1 MIRYS
6 QMKFDHNNI
15 SPLDSRYA
23 EKIAPI
29 RESFSEKALIK
40 TRFLIEI
47 NWLIFLC
54 KKLPKYF
61 PKLSKIS
68 INKILKFRDGFSDR
82 DVLKIKKIES
92 VTNHDVKAI
101 EYFIADFFKKDKQ
114 LKKYINLIHY
124 GLTSEDVNSLSYAI
138 MINNGI
144 KDYLEYIQNLNKI
157 LKTLSSKWKSIP
169 LLSRTHGQ
177 AASPTTIG
185 KELKVFQLRIS
196 KEINTLKNIKPL
208 AKFSGA
214 TGNYHTFEITNN
226 KINWPAINSRF
237 IKSFGVNQNPITTQI
252 EPHDWIAEMS
262 HSIIRI
268 NNISNDLSQDMWIY
282 ISNEIFK
289 LKINKSEVGSST
301 MPHKVNPIDFEN
313 AEGNFGISNAL
324 NNFFADKLTK
334 SRLQRDL
341 SDSTVLRNIGLSFG
355 YSYLAISS
363 LIKGMNKIEP
373 NKDFIDNE
381 LNNNWEV
388 LTEAVQTIMRYEGIN
403 DAYEQLK
410 KMSRGNKLDK
420 NSYIEFVKNLEIS
433 TSSKSKLLNLTPSKY
448 IGLSKK
454 L

>member
-1 MIRYS
+1 
-6 QMKFDHNNI
+6 MKFEHNNI

-23 EKIAPI
+23 EKIVPI
-29 RESFSEKALIK
+29 REAFSEKALIK
-40 TRFLIEI
+40 TRFIIEI
-47 NWLIFLC
+47 NWLLFLC
-54 KKLPKYF
+54 NKMPNNF

-68 INKILKFRDGFSDR
+68 INKILKFRESFSDK
-82 DVLKIKKIES
+82 DVIKIKKIES

-101 EYFIADFFKKDKQ
+101 EYFIADFFKRDKQ

-124 GLTSEDVNSLSYAI
+124 GLTSEDINSLSYAI
-138 MINNGI
+138 MIKKGAE
-144 KDYLEYIQNLNKI
+144 DYLKYIQNLNKI
-157 LKTLSSKWKSIP
+157 IKLLSRKWKSIP

-185 KELKVFQLRIS
+185 KELKVFGARIDR
-196 KEINTLKNIKPL
+196 EINTFKNIKPL

-226 KINWPAINSRF
+226 KIDWPTMTSKF
-237 IKSFGVNQNPITTQI
+237 IKSFGVNQNPLTTQI
-252 EPHDWIAEMS
+252 ESHDWIAEMS

-268 NNISNDLSQDMWIY
+268 NNISTDLCQDMWIY
-282 ISNEIFK
+282 ISNNIFK
-289 LKINKSEVGSST
+289 LKLNKNEVGSST

-313 AEGNFGISNAL
+313 AEGNFGISTSL

-363 LIKGMNKIEP
+363 LINGMSKVEP
-373 NKDFIDNE
+373 NKNFISNE
-381 LNNNWEV
+381 LDDNWEV
-388 LTEAVQTIMRYEGIN
+388 LAEAVQTIMRYEGIS
-403 DAYEQLK
+403 DAYERLK
-410 KMSRGNKLDK
+410 KLSRGNKLDK
-420 NSYIEFVKNLEIS
+420 NSYIQFVKTLEIS
-433 TSSKSKLLNLTPSKY
+433 NSSKSKLLNLTPSKY

>member
-1 MIRYS
+1 
-6 QMKFDHNNI
+6 MKFEHNNI

-23 EKIAPI
+23 EKIVPI
-29 RESFSEKALIK
+29 REAFSEKALIK
-40 TRFLIEI
+40 TRFIIEI
-47 NWLIFLC
+47 NWLLFLC
-54 KKLPKYF
+54 NKMPNDF

-68 INKILKFRDGFSDR
+68 INKILKFRESFSDK
-82 DVLKIKKIES
+82 DVIKIKKIES

-101 EYFIADFFKKDKQ
+101 EYFIADFFKRDKQ

-124 GLTSEDVNSLSYAI
+124 GLTSEDMNSLSYAI
-138 MINNGI
+138 MIKKGAE
-144 KDYLEYIQNLNKI
+144 DYLQYIQNLNKVI
-157 LKTLSSKWKSIP
+157 KSLSRKWKSIP

-185 KELKVFQLRIS
+185 KELKVFGARIDR
-196 KEINTLKNIKPL
+196 EINTFKNIKPL

-226 KINWPAINSRF
+226 KIDWPTMTSKF
-237 IKSFGVNQNPITTQI
+237 IKSFGVNQNPLTTQI
-252 EPHDWIAEMS
+252 ESHDWIAEMS

-268 NNISNDLSQDMWIY
+268 NNINTDLCQDMWIY
-282 ISNEIFK
+282 ISNNIFK
-289 LKINKSEVGSST
+289 LKLNKNEVGSST

-313 AEGNFGISNAL
+313 AEGNFGISNSL

-355 YSYLAISS
+355 YSYLAIFS
-363 LIKGMNKIEP
+363 LINGMTKVEP
-373 NKDFIDNE
+373 DKNFISNE
-381 LNNNWEV
+381 LDDNWEV
-388 LTEAVQTIMRYEGIN
+388 LAEAVQTIMRYEGIS

-410 KMSRGNKLDK
+410 KLSRGNKLDK
-420 NSYIEFVKNLEIS
+420 NSYIQFVKTLEIS
-433 TSSKSKLLNLTPSKY
+433 NSSKSKLLNLTPSKY

>member
-1 MIRYS
+1 
-6 QMKFDHNNI
+6 MKFDHNNI

-23 EKIAPI
+23 KKIAPI

-54 KKLPKYF
+54 EKLPKYF

-363 LIKGMNKIEP
+363 LIKGINKIEP

>member
-1 MIRYS
+1 
-6 QMKFDHNNI
+6 MKFEHNNI

-23 EKIAPI
+23 EKIVPI

-40 TRFLIEI
+40 TRFIIEI
-47 NWLIFLC
+47 NWLLFLC
-54 KKLPKYF
+54 NKMPNDF

-68 INKILKFRDGFSDR
+68 INKILKFRESFSDK
-82 DVLKIKKIES
+82 DVIKIKKIES

-101 EYFIADFFKKDKQ
+101 EYFIADFFKRDKQ

-124 GLTSEDVNSLSYAI
+124 GLTSEDINSLSYAI
-138 MINNGI
+138 MIKKGAE
-144 KDYLEYIQNLNKI
+144 DYLKYIQNLNKI
-157 LKTLSSKWKSIP
+157 IKLLSRKWKSIP

-185 KELKVFQLRIS
+185 KELKVFGARIDR
-196 KEINTLKNIKPL
+196 EINTFKNIKPL

-226 KINWPAINSRF
+226 KIDWPTMTSKF
-237 IKSFGVNQNPITTQI
+237 IKSFGVNQNPLTTQI
-252 EPHDWIAEMS
+252 ESHDWIAEMS

-268 NNISNDLSQDMWIY
+268 NNISTDLCQDMWIY
-282 ISNEIFK
+282 ISNNIFK
-289 LKINKSEVGSST
+289 LRLNKNEVGSST

-313 AEGNFGISNAL
+313 AEGNFGISTSL

-363 LIKGMNKIEP
+363 LINGMSKVEP
-373 NKDFIDNE
+373 NKNFISNE
-381 LNNNWEV
+381 LDDNWEV
-388 LTEAVQTIMRYEGIN
+388 LAEAVQTIMRYEGIS
-403 DAYEQLK
+403 DAYERLK
-410 KMSRGNKLDK
+410 KLSRGNKLDK
-420 NSYIEFVKNLEIS
+420 NSYIQFVKTLEIS
-433 TSSKSKLLNLTPSKY
+433 NSSKSKLLNLTPSKY

>member
-1 MIRYS
+1 MPN
-6 QMKFDHNNI
+6 D
-15 SPLDSRYA
+15 
-23 EKIAPI
+23 
-29 RESFSEKALIK
+29 
-40 TRFLIEI
+40 
-47 NWLIFLC
+47 
-54 KKLPKYF
+54 F

-68 INKILKFRDGFSDR
+68 INKILKFRESFSDK
-82 DVLKIKKIES
+82 DVIKIKKIES

-101 EYFIADFFKKDKQ
+101 EYFIADFFKRDKQ

-124 GLTSEDVNSLSYAI
+124 GLTSEDINSLSYAI
-138 MINNGI
+138 MIKKGAE
-144 KDYLEYIQNLNKI
+144 DYLQYIQNLNKVI
-157 LKTLSSKWKSIP
+157 KSLSRKWKSIP

-185 KELKVFQLRIS
+185 KELKVFGARIDR
-196 KEINTLKNIKPL
+196 EINTFKNIKPL

-226 KINWPAINSRF
+226 KIDWPTMTSKF
-237 IKSFGVNQNPITTQI
+237 IKSFGVNQNPLTTQI
-252 EPHDWIAEMS
+252 ESHDWIAEMS

-268 NNISNDLSQDMWIY
+268 NNISTDLCQDMWIY
-282 ISNEIFK
+282 ISNNIFK
-289 LKINKSEVGSST
+289 LKLNKNEVGSST

-313 AEGNFGISNAL
+313 AEGNFGISNSL

-355 YSYLAISS
+355 YSYLAIFS
-363 LIKGMNKIEP
+363 LINGMTKVEP
-373 NKDFIDNE
+373 DKNFISNE
-381 LNNNWEV
+381 LDDNWEV
-388 LTEAVQTIMRYEGIN
+388 LAEAVQTIMRYEGIS

-410 KMSRGNKLDK
+410 KLSRGNKLDK
-420 NSYIEFVKNLEIS
+420 NSYIQFVKTLEIS
-433 TSSKSKLLNLTPSKY
+433 NSSKSKLLNLTPSKY

>member
-1 MIRYS
+1 
-6 QMKFDHNNI
+6 MKFEHNNI

-23 EKIAPI
+23 EKIVPI
-29 RESFSEKALIK
+29 REAFSEKALIK
-40 TRFLIEI
+40 TRFIIEI
-47 NWLIFLC
+47 NWLLFLC
-54 KKLPKYF
+54 NKMPNNF

-68 INKILKFRDGFSDR
+68 INKILKFRESFSDK
-82 DVLKIKKIES
+82 DVIKIKKIES

-101 EYFIADFFKKDKQ
+101 EYFIADFFKRDKQ

-124 GLTSEDVNSLSYAI
+124 GLTSEDINSLSYAI
-138 MINNGI
+138 MIKKGAE
-144 KDYLEYIQNLNKI
+144 DYLKYIQNLNKI
-157 LKTLSSKWKSIP
+157 IKSLSRKWKSIP

-185 KELKVFQLRIS
+185 KELKVFGARIDR
-196 KEINTLKNIKPL
+196 EINTFKNIKPL

-226 KINWPAINSRF
+226 KIDWPTMTSKF
-237 IKSFGVNQNPITTQI
+237 IKSFGVNQNPLTTQI
-252 EPHDWIAEMS
+252 ESHDWIAEMS

-268 NNISNDLSQDMWIY
+268 NNISTDLCQDMWIY
-282 ISNEIFK
+282 ISNNIFK
-289 LKINKSEVGSST
+289 LRLNKNEVGSST

-313 AEGNFGISNAL
+313 AEGNFGISTSL

-363 LIKGMNKIEP
+363 LINGMSKVEP
-373 NKDFIDNE
+373 NKNFISNE
-381 LNNNWEV
+381 LDDNWEV
-388 LTEAVQTIMRYEGIN
+388 LAEAVQTIMRYEGIS
-403 DAYEQLK
+403 DAYERLK
-410 KMSRGNKLDK
+410 KLSRGNKLDK
-420 NSYIEFVKNLEIS
+420 NSYIQFVKTLEIS
-433 TSSKSKLLNLTPSKY
+433 NSSKSKLLNLTPSKY

>member
-1 MIRYS
+1 
-6 QMKFDHNNI
+6 MKFDHNNI

-29 RESFSEKALIK
+29 RESFSEKALIR

-54 KKLPKYF
+54 EKLPKYF

-324 NNFFADKLTK
+324 NNFFADKLAK

>member
-1 MIRYS
+1 
-6 QMKFDHNNI
+6 MKFDHNNI

-54 KKLPKYF
+54 EKLPKYF

-157 LKTLSSKWKSIP
+157 LKTLSSKLKSIP

-268 NNISNDLSQDMWIY
+268 NNISNDLSQDMWVY

>member
-1 MIRYS
+1 
-6 QMKFDHNNI
+6 MKFEHNNI

-23 EKIAPI
+23 EKIVPI
-29 RESFSEKALIK
+29 REAFSEKALIK
-40 TRFLIEI
+40 TRFIIEI
-47 NWLIFLC
+47 NWLLFLC
-54 KKLPKYF
+54 NKMPNDF

-68 INKILKFRDGFSDR
+68 LNKIIKFRESFSDK
-82 DVLKIKKIES
+82 DVIKIKKIES

-101 EYFIADFFKKDKQ
+101 EYFIADFFKRDKQ

-124 GLTSEDVNSLSYAI
+124 GLTSEDINSLSYAI
-138 MINNGI
+138 MIKKGAE
-144 KDYLEYIQNLNKI
+144 DYLKYIQNLNKI
-157 LKTLSSKWKSIP
+157 IKSLSRKWKSIP

-185 KELKVFQLRIS
+185 KELKVFGARIDR
-196 KEINTLKNIKPL
+196 EINTFKNIKPL

-226 KINWPAINSRF
+226 KIDWPTMTSKF
-237 IKSFGVNQNPITTQI
+237 IKSFGVNQNPLTTQI
-252 EPHDWIAEMS
+252 ESHDWIAEMS

-268 NNISNDLSQDMWIY
+268 NNISTDLCQDMWIY
-282 ISNEIFK
+282 ISNNIFK
-289 LKINKSEVGSST
+289 LKLNKNEVGSST

-313 AEGNFGISNAL
+313 AEGNFGISTSL

-363 LIKGMNKIEP
+363 LINGMSKVEP
-373 NKDFIDNE
+373 NKNFISNE
-381 LNNNWEV
+381 LDDNWEV
-388 LTEAVQTIMRYEGIN
+388 LAEAVQTIMRYEGIS
-403 DAYEQLK
+403 DAYERLK
-410 KMSRGNKLDK
+410 KLSRGNKLDK
-420 NSYIEFVKNLEIS
+420 NSYIQFVKTLEIS
-433 TSSKSKLLNLTPSKY
+433 NSSKSKLLNLTPSKY

>member
-1 MIRYS
+1 
-6 QMKFDHNNI
+6 MKFEHNNI

-23 EKIAPI
+23 EKIVPI
-29 RESFSEKALIK
+29 REAFSEKALIK
-40 TRFLIEI
+40 TRFIIEI
-47 NWLIFLC
+47 NWLLFLC
-54 KKLPKYF
+54 NKMPNDF

-68 INKILKFRDGFSDR
+68 IKKILKFRESFSDK
-82 DVLKIKKIES
+82 DVIKIKKIES

-101 EYFIADFFKKDKQ
+101 EYFIADFFKRDKQ

-124 GLTSEDVNSLSYAI
+124 GLTSEDINSLSYAI
-138 MINNGI
+138 MIKKGAE
-144 KDYLEYIQNLNKI
+144 DYLKYIQNLNKI
-157 LKTLSSKWKSIP
+157 IKLLSRKWKSIP

-185 KELKVFQLRIS
+185 KELKVFGARIDR
-196 KEINTLKNIKPL
+196 EINTFKNIKPL

-226 KINWPAINSRF
+226 KIDWPTMTSKF
-237 IKSFGVNQNPITTQI
+237 IKSFGVNQNPLTTQI
-252 EPHDWIAEMS
+252 ESHDWIAEMS
-262 HSIIRI
+262 HSIVRI
-268 NNISNDLSQDMWIY
+268 NNISTDLCQDMWIY
-282 ISNEIFK
+282 ISNNIFK
-289 LKINKSEVGSST
+289 LKLNKNEVGSST

-313 AEGNFGISNAL
+313 AEGNFGISTSL

-363 LIKGMNKIEP
+363 LINGMSKVEP
-373 NKDFIDNE
+373 NKNFISNE
-381 LNNNWEV
+381 LDDNWEV
-388 LTEAVQTIMRYEGIN
+388 LAEAVQTIMRYEGIS
-403 DAYEQLK
+403 DAYERLK
-410 KMSRGNKLDK
+410 KLSRGNKLDK
-420 NSYIEFVKNLEIS
+420 NSYMQFVKTLEIS
-433 TSSKSKLLNLTPSKY
+433 SSSKSKLLKLTPSKY

>member
-1 MIRYS
+1 
-6 QMKFDHNNI
+6 MKFEHNNI

-23 EKIAPI
+23 EKIVPI
-29 RESFSEKALIK
+29 REAFSEKALIK
-40 TRFLIEI
+40 TRFIIEI
-47 NWLIFLC
+47 NWLLFLC
-54 KKLPKYF
+54 NKMPNDF

-68 INKILKFRDGFSDR
+68 IKKILKFRESFSDK
-82 DVLKIKKIES
+82 DVIKIKKIES

-101 EYFIADFFKKDKQ
+101 EYFIADFFKRDKQ

-124 GLTSEDVNSLSYAI
+124 GLTSEDINSLSYAI
-138 MINNGI
+138 MIKKGAE
-144 KDYLEYIQNLNKI
+144 DYLKYIQNLNKI
-157 LKTLSSKWKSIP
+157 IKLLSRKWKSIP

-185 KELKVFQLRIS
+185 KELKVFGARIDR
-196 KEINTLKNIKPL
+196 EVNTFKNIKPL

-226 KINWPAINSRF
+226 KIDWPTMTSKF
-237 IKSFGVNQNPITTQI
+237 IKSFGVNQNPLTTQI
-252 EPHDWIAEMS
+252 ESHDWIAEMS

-268 NNISNDLSQDMWIY
+268 NNISTDLCQDMWIY
-282 ISNEIFK
+282 ISNNIFK
-289 LKINKSEVGSST
+289 LKLNKNEVGSST

-313 AEGNFGISNAL
+313 AEGNFGISTSL

-363 LIKGMNKIEP
+363 LINGMSKVEP
-373 NKDFIDNE
+373 NKNFISNE
-381 LNNNWEV
+381 LDDNWEV
-388 LTEAVQTIMRYEGIN
+388 LAEAVQTIMRYEGIS
-403 DAYEQLK
+403 DAYERLK
-410 KMSRGNKLDK
+410 KLSRGNKLDK
-420 NSYIEFVKNLEIS
+420 NSYIQFVKTLEIS
-433 TSSKSKLLNLTPSKY
+433 NSSKSKLLNLTPSKY

>member
-1 MIRYS
+1 
-6 QMKFDHNNI
+6 MKFEHNNI

-23 EKIAPI
+23 EKIVPI
-29 RESFSEKALIK
+29 REAFSEKALIK
-40 TRFLIEI
+40 TRFIIEI
-47 NWLIFLC
+47 NWLLFLC
-54 KKLPKYF
+54 TKMPNDF

-68 INKILKFRDGFSDR
+68 INKILKFRESFSDK

-101 EYFIADFFKKDKQ
+101 EYFIADFFKTDKQ

-124 GLTSEDVNSLSYAI
+124 GLTSEDINSLSYAI
-138 MINNGI
+138 MIKKGAE
-144 KDYLEYIQNLNKI
+144 DYLKYIQNLNKI
-157 LKTLSSKWKSIP
+157 IKTLSRKWKSVP

-185 KELKVFQLRIS
+185 KELKVFGARIDR
-196 KEINTLKNIKPL
+196 EINTFKNIKPL

-226 KINWPAINSRF
+226 KIDWPTMTSKF
-237 IKSFGVNQNPITTQI
+237 IKSFGVNQNPLTTQI
-252 EPHDWIAEMS
+252 ECHDWIAEMS

-268 NNISNDLSQDMWIY
+268 NNINTDLCQDMWIY
-282 ISNEIFK
+282 ISNNIFK
-289 LKINKSEVGSST
+289 LKLNKNEVGSST

-313 AEGNFGISNAL
+313 AEGNFGISNSL

-363 LIKGMNKIEP
+363 LINGMSKVEP
-373 NKDFIDNE
+373 NKDFILNE
-381 LNNNWEV
+381 LDNNWEV
-388 LTEAVQTIMRYEGIN
+388 LAEAVQTIMRYEGIS

-410 KMSRGNKLDK
+410 QLSRGNKLDK
-420 NSYIEFVKNLEIS
+420 NSYIQFVKTLEIS
-433 TSSKSKLLNLTPSKY
+433 NSSKSKLLNLTPSKY

>member
-1 MIRYS
+1 
-6 QMKFDHNNI
+6 MKFEHNNI

-23 EKIAPI
+23 EKIVPI
-29 RESFSEKALIK
+29 REAFSEKALIK
-40 TRFLIEI
+40 TRFIIEI
-47 NWLIFLC
+47 NWLLFLC
-54 KKLPKYF
+54 NKMSNDF

-68 INKILKFRDGFSDR
+68 IKKILKFRESFSDK
-82 DVLKIKKIES
+82 DVIKIKKIES

-101 EYFIADFFKKDKQ
+101 EYFIANFFKRDKQ

-124 GLTSEDVNSLSYAI
+124 GLTSEDINSLSYAI
-138 MINNGI
+138 MIKKGAE
-144 KDYLEYIQNLNKI
+144 DYLKYIQNLNKI
-157 LKTLSSKWKSIP
+157 IKLLSRKWKSIP

-185 KELKVFQLRIS
+185 KELKVFGARIDR
-196 KEINTLKNIKPL
+196 EINTFKNIKPL

-226 KINWPAINSRF
+226 KIDWPTMTSKF
-237 IKSFGVNQNPITTQI
+237 IKSFGVNQNPLTTQI
-252 EPHDWIAEMS
+252 ESHDWIAEMS
-262 HSIIRI
+262 HSIVRI
-268 NNISNDLSQDMWIY
+268 NNISTDLCQDMWIY
-282 ISNEIFK
+282 ISNNIFK
-289 LKINKSEVGSST
+289 LKLNKNEVGSST

-313 AEGNFGISNAL
+313 AEGNFGISTSL

-363 LIKGMNKIEP
+363 LINGMSKVEP
-373 NKDFIDNE
+373 NKNFISNE
-381 LNNNWEV
+381 LDDNWEV
-388 LTEAVQTIMRYEGIN
+388 LAEAVQTIMRYEGIS

-410 KMSRGNKLDK
+410 KLSRGNKLDK
-420 NSYIEFVKNLEIS
+420 NSYIQFVKTLEIS
-433 TSSKSKLLNLTPSKY
+433 NSSKSKLLNLTPSKY

>member
-1 MIRYS
+1 
-6 QMKFDHNNI
+6 MKFEHNNI

-23 EKIAPI
+23 EKIVPI
-29 RESFSEKALIK
+29 REAFSEKALIK
-40 TRFLIEI
+40 TRFIIEI
-47 NWLIFLC
+47 NWLLFLC
-54 KKLPKYF
+54 NKMPNDF

-68 INKILKFRDGFSDR
+68 INKILKFRESFSDK
-82 DVLKIKKIES
+82 DVIKIKKIES

-101 EYFIADFFKKDKQ
+101 EYFIADFFKRDKQ

-124 GLTSEDVNSLSYAI
+124 GLTSEDINSLSYAI
-138 MINNGI
+138 MIKKGAE
-144 KDYLEYIQNLNKI
+144 DYLKYIQNLNKI
-157 LKTLSSKWKSIP
+157 IKSLSRKWKSIP

-185 KELKVFQLRIS
+185 KELKVFGARIDR
-196 KEINTLKNIKPL
+196 EINTFKNIKPL

-226 KINWPAINSRF
+226 KIDWPTMTSKF
-237 IKSFGVNQNPITTQI
+237 IKSFGVNQNPLTTQI
-252 EPHDWIAEMS
+252 ESHDWIAEMS

-268 NNISNDLSQDMWIY
+268 NNISTDLCQDMWIY
-282 ISNEIFK
+282 ISNNIFK
-289 LKINKSEVGSST
+289 LKLNKNEVGSST

-313 AEGNFGISNAL
+313 AEGNFGISTSL

-363 LIKGMNKIEP
+363 LVNGMSKVEP
-373 NKDFIDNE
+373 NKNFIINE
-381 LNNNWEV
+381 LDDNWEV
-388 LTEAVQTIMRYEGIN
+388 LAEAVQTIMRYEGIS
-403 DAYEQLK
+403 DAYERLK
-410 KMSRGNKLDK
+410 KLSRGNKLDK
-420 NSYIEFVKNLEIS
+420 NSYIQFVKTLEIS
-433 TSSKSKLLNLTPSKY
+433 NSSKSKLLNLTPSKY

>member
-1 MIRYS
+1 
-6 QMKFDHNNI
+6 MKFEHNNI

-23 EKIAPI
+23 EKIVPI
-29 RESFSEKALIK
+29 REAFSEKALIK
-40 TRFLIEI
+40 TRFIIEI
-47 NWLIFLC
+47 NWLLFLC
-54 KKLPKYF
+54 NKMPNDF

-68 INKILKFRDGFSDR
+68 INKILKFRESFSDK
-82 DVLKIKKIES
+82 DVIKIKKIES

-101 EYFIADFFKKDKQ
+101 EYFIADFFKRDKQ

-124 GLTSEDVNSLSYAI
+124 GLTSEDINSLSYAI
-138 MINNGI
+138 MIKKGAE
-144 KDYLEYIQNLNKI
+144 DYLQYIQNLNKVI
-157 LKTLSSKWKSIP
+157 KSLSRKWKSIP

-185 KELKVFQLRIS
+185 KELKVFGARIDR
-196 KEINTLKNIKPL
+196 EINTFKNIKPL

-226 KINWPAINSRF
+226 KIDWPTMTSKF
-237 IKSFGVNQNPITTQI
+237 IKSFGVNQNPLTTQI
-252 EPHDWIAEMS
+252 ESHDWIAEMS

-268 NNISNDLSQDMWIY
+268 NNISTDLCQDMWIY
-282 ISNEIFK
+282 ISNNIFK
-289 LKINKSEVGSST
+289 LRLNKNEVGSST

-313 AEGNFGISNAL
+313 AEGNFGISTSL

-355 YSYLAISS
+355 YSYLAIFS
-363 LIKGMNKIEP
+363 LINGMTKVEP
-373 NKDFIDNE
+373 DKNFISNE
-381 LNNNWEV
+381 LDDNWEV
-388 LTEAVQTIMRYEGIN
+388 LAEAVQTIMRYEGIS

-410 KMSRGNKLDK
+410 KLSRGNKLDK
-420 NSYIEFVKNLEIS
+420 NSYIQFVKTLEIS
-433 TSSKSKLLNLTPSKY
+433 NSSKSKLLNLTPSKY

>member
-1 MIRYS
+1 
-6 QMKFDHNNI
+6 MKFEHNNI

-23 EKIAPI
+23 EKIVPI
-29 RESFSEKALIK
+29 REAFSEKALIK
-40 TRFLIEI
+40 TRFVIEI
-47 NWLIFLC
+47 NWLLFLC
-54 KKLPKYF
+54 NKIPNDF

-68 INKILKFRDGFSDR
+68 INKILKFRDSFSDK

-101 EYFIADFFKKDKQ
+101 EYFIANFFKKDKQ

-124 GLTSEDVNSLSYAI
+124 GLTSEDINSLSYAI
-138 MINNGI
+138 MIKKGA
-144 KDYLEYIQNLNKI
+144 KDYLRYIQNLNKI
-157 LKTLSSKWKSIP
+157 IKTLSRKWKSIP

-185 KELKVFQLRIS
+185 KELKVFEARIDR
-196 KEINTLKNIKPL
+196 EINTFKNIKPL

-214 TGNYHTFEITNN
+214 TGNYHTFELTNN
-226 KINWPAINSRF
+226 KIDWSTMTSKF
-237 IKSFGVNQNPITTQI
+237 IKSFGVNQNPLTTQI
-252 EPHDWIAEMS
+252 ESHDWIAEMS

-268 NNISNDLSQDMWIY
+268 NNISTDLCQDMWIY
-282 ISNEIFK
+282 ISNNIFK
-289 LKINKSEVGSST
+289 LKLNKNEVGSST

-313 AEGNFGISNAL
+313 AEGNFGISNSL
-324 NNFFADKLTK
+324 NIFFADKLTK

-355 YSYLAISS
+355 YSYLATSS
-363 LIKGMNKIEP
+363 LIKGMSKVEP
-373 NKDFIDNE
+373 NKNFIINE
-381 LNNNWEV
+381 LDDNWEV
-388 LTEAVQTIMRYEGIN
+388 LTEAVQTIMRYEGIS

-410 KMSRGNKLDK
+410 NLSRGNKLDK
-420 NSYIEFVKNLEIS
+420 NSYIQFVKTLEIS
-433 TSSKSKLLNLTPSKY
+433 NSSKTKLLNLTPSKY

>member
-1 MIRYS
+1 
-6 QMKFDHNNI
+6 MKFEHNNI

-23 EKIAPI
+23 EKIVPI
-29 RESFSEKALIK
+29 REAFSEKALIK
-40 TRFLIEI
+40 TRFIIEI
-47 NWLIFLC
+47 NWLLFLC
-54 KKLPKYF
+54 NKMPNDF

-68 INKILKFRDGFSDR
+68 INKILKFRESFSDK
-82 DVLKIKKIES
+82 DVIKIKKIES

-101 EYFIADFFKKDKQ
+101 EYFIADFFKRDKQ

-124 GLTSEDVNSLSYAI
+124 GLTSEDINSLSYAI
-138 MINNGI
+138 MIKKGAE
-144 KDYLEYIQNLNKI
+144 DYLKYIQNLNKI
-157 LKTLSSKWKSIP
+157 IKSLSRKWKSIP

-185 KELKVFQLRIS
+185 KELKVFGARIDR
-196 KEINTLKNIKPL
+196 EINTFKNIKPL

-226 KINWPAINSRF
+226 KIDWPTMTSKF
-237 IKSFGVNQNPITTQI
+237 IKSFGVNQNPLTTQI
-252 EPHDWIAEMS
+252 ESHDWIAEMS

-268 NNISNDLSQDMWIY
+268 NNISTDLCQDMWIY
-282 ISNEIFK
+282 ISNNIFK
-289 LKINKSEVGSST
+289 LKLNKNEVGSST

-313 AEGNFGISNAL
+313 AEGNFGISTSL

-363 LIKGMNKIEP
+363 LINGMSKVEP
-373 NKDFIDNE
+373 NKNFISNE
-381 LNNNWEV
+381 LDDNWEV
-388 LTEAVQTIMRYEGIN
+388 LAEAVQTIMRYEGIS
-403 DAYEQLK
+403 DAYERLK
-410 KMSRGNKLDK
+410 KLSRGNKLDK
-420 NSYIEFVKNLEIS
+420 NSYIQFVKTLEIS
-433 TSSKSKLLNLTPSKY
+433 NSSKSKLLNLTPSKY

>member
-1 MIRYS
+1 
-6 QMKFDHNNI
+6 MKFEHNNI

-23 EKIAPI
+23 EKIVPI
-29 RESFSEKALIK
+29 REAFSEKALIK
-40 TRFLIEI
+40 TRFIIEI
-47 NWLIFLC
+47 NWLLFLC
-54 KKLPKYF
+54 NKMPNDF

-68 INKILKFRDGFSDR
+68 INKILKFRESFSDK
-82 DVLKIKKIES
+82 DVIKIKKIES

-101 EYFIADFFKKDKQ
+101 EYFIADFFKRDKQ

-124 GLTSEDVNSLSYAI
+124 GLTSEDINSLSYAI
-138 MINNGI
+138 MIKKGAE
-144 KDYLEYIQNLNKI
+144 DYLKYIQNLNKI
-157 LKTLSSKWKSIP
+157 IKSLSRKWKSIP

-185 KELKVFQLRIS
+185 KELKVFGARIDR
-196 KEINTLKNIKPL
+196 EINTFKNIKPL

-226 KINWPAINSRF
+226 KIDWPTMTSKF
-237 IKSFGVNQNPITTQI
+237 IKSFGVNQNPLTTQI
-252 EPHDWIAEMS
+252 ESHDWIAEMS

-268 NNISNDLSQDMWIY
+268 NNISTDLCQDMWIY
-282 ISNEIFK
+282 ISNNIFK
-289 LKINKSEVGSST
+289 LKLNKNEVGSST

-313 AEGNFGISNAL
+313 AEGNFGISTSL

-355 YSYLAISS
+355 YSYLAIFS
-363 LIKGMNKIEP
+363 LINGMSKVEP
-373 NKDFIDNE
+373 NKNFISNE
-381 LNNNWEV
+381 LDDNWEV
-388 LTEAVQTIMRYEGIN
+388 LAEAVQTIMRYEGIS

-410 KMSRGNKLDK
+410 KLSRGNKLDK
-420 NSYIEFVKNLEIS
+420 NSYIQFVKTLEIS
-433 TSSKSKLLNLTPSKY
+433 NSSKSKLLNLTPSKY

>member
-1 MIRYS
+1 
-6 QMKFDHNNI
+6 MKFEHNNI

-23 EKIAPI
+23 EKIVPI
-29 RESFSEKALIK
+29 REAFSEKALIK
-40 TRFLIEI
+40 TRFIIEI
-47 NWLIFLC
+47 NWLLFLC
-54 KKLPKYF
+54 NKMPNDF

-68 INKILKFRDGFSDR
+68 INKILKFRESFSDK
-82 DVLKIKKIES
+82 DVIKIKKIES

-101 EYFIADFFKKDKQ
+101 EYFIADFFKRDKQ

-124 GLTSEDVNSLSYAI
+124 GLTSEDINSLSYAI
-138 MINNGI
+138 MIKKGAE
-144 KDYLEYIQNLNKI
+144 DYLKYIQNLNKVI
-157 LKTLSSKWKSIP
+157 KTLSRKWKSVP

-185 KELKVFQLRIS
+185 KELKVFGARIDR
-196 KEINTLKNIKPL
+196 EINTFKNIKPL

-226 KINWPAINSRF
+226 KIDWPTMTSKF
-237 IKSFGVNQNPITTQI
+237 IKSFGVNQNPLTTQI
-252 EPHDWIAEMS
+252 ESHDWIAEMS

-268 NNISNDLSQDMWIY
+268 NNISTDLCQDMWIY
-282 ISNEIFK
+282 ISNNIFK
-289 LKINKSEVGSST
+289 LKLNKNEVGSST

-313 AEGNFGISNAL
+313 AEGNFGISNSL

-355 YSYLAISS
+355 YSYLAILS
-363 LIKGMNKIEP
+363 LINGMTKVEP
-373 NKDFIDNE
+373 NKNFISNE
-381 LNNNWEV
+381 LDDNWEV
-388 LTEAVQTIMRYEGIN
+388 LAEAVQTIMRYEGIS

-410 KMSRGNKLDK
+410 KLSRGNKLDK
-420 NSYIEFVKNLEIS
+420 NSYIQFVKTLEIS
-433 TSSKSKLLNLTPSKY
+433 NSSKSKLLNLTPSKY

>member
-1 MIRYS
+1 
-6 QMKFDHNNI
+6 MKFEHNNI

-23 EKIAPI
+23 EKIVPI
-29 RESFSEKALIK
+29 REAFSEKALIK
-40 TRFLIEI
+40 TRFIIEI
-47 NWLIFLC
+47 NWLLFLC
-54 KKLPKYF
+54 NKMPYDF

-68 INKILKFRDGFSDR
+68 INKILKFRESFSDK

-101 EYFIADFFKKDKQ
+101 EYFIANFFKRDKQ

-124 GLTSEDVNSLSYAI
+124 GLTSEDINSLSYAI
-138 MINNGI
+138 MIKKGAE
-144 KDYLEYIQNLNKI
+144 DYLKYIQNLNKI
-157 LKTLSSKWKSIP
+157 IKSLSRKWKSIP

-185 KELKVFQLRIS
+185 KELKVFGARIDR
-196 KEINTLKNIKPL
+196 EINTFKNIKPL

-226 KINWPAINSRF
+226 KIDWPTMTSKF
-237 IKSFGVNQNPITTQI
+237 IKSFGVNQNPLTTQI
-252 EPHDWIAEMS
+252 ESHDWIAEMS

-268 NNISNDLSQDMWIY
+268 NNISTDLCQDMWIY
-282 ISNEIFK
+282 ISNNIFK
-289 LKINKSEVGSST
+289 LRLNKNEVGSST

-313 AEGNFGISNAL
+313 AEGNFGISTSL

-363 LIKGMNKIEP
+363 LINGMSKVEP
-373 NKDFIDNE
+373 NKDFIINE
-381 LNNNWEV
+381 LDDNWEV
-388 LTEAVQTIMRYEGIN
+388 LAEAVQTIMRYEGIN

-410 KMSRGNKLDK
+410 QLSRGNKLDK
-420 NSYIEFVKNLEIS
+420 NSYIQFIKALEIS
-433 TSSKSKLLNLTPSKY
+433 NSSKSKLLNLTPSKY

>member
-1 MIRYS
+1 
-6 QMKFDHNNI
+6 MKFDHNNI

-23 EKIAPI
+23 KKIAPI

-54 KKLPKYF
+54 EKLPKYF

-68 INKILKFRDGFSDR
+68 INKILKFRDSFSDK

-92 VTNHDVKAI
+92 VTNHDVKAV

-226 KINWPAINSRF
+226 KINWPAINSKF

-324 NNFFADKLTK
+324 NNFFADNLTK

-363 LIKGMNKIEP
+363 LIKGINKIEP
-373 NKDFIDNE
+373 NRDFIDNE

-388 LTEAVQTIMRYEGIN
+388 LTEAIQTIMRYEGIN

>member
-1 MIRYS
+1 
-6 QMKFDHNNI
+6 MKFEHNNI

-23 EKIAPI
+23 EKIVPI
-29 RESFSEKALIK
+29 REAFSEKALIK
-40 TRFLIEI
+40 TRFIIEI
-47 NWLIFLC
+47 NWLLFLSN
-54 KKLPKYF
+54 KMPNDF

-68 INKILKFRDGFSDR
+68 INKILKFRESFSDE
-82 DVLKIKKIES
+82 DVIKIKKIES

-101 EYFIADFFKKDKQ
+101 EYFIADFFKRDKQ
-114 LKKYINLIHY
+114 LKKYINLIHF
-124 GLTSEDVNSLSYAI
+124 GLTSEDINSLSYAI
-138 MINNGI
+138 MIKKGAE
-144 KDYLEYIQNLNKI
+144 DYLQYIQNLNKVI
-157 LKTLSSKWKSIP
+157 KSLSRKWKSIP

-185 KELKVFQLRIS
+185 KELKVFGARIDR
-196 KEINTLKNIKPL
+196 EINTFKNIKPL

-226 KINWPAINSRF
+226 KIDWPTMTSKF
-237 IKSFGVNQNPITTQI
+237 IKSFGVNQNPLTTQI
-252 EPHDWIAEMS
+252 ESHDWIAEMS

-268 NNISNDLSQDMWIY
+268 NNISTDLCQDMWIY
-282 ISNEIFK
+282 ISNNIFK
-289 LKINKSEVGSST
+289 LKLNKNEVGSST

-313 AEGNFGISNAL
+313 AEGNFGISNSL

-355 YSYLAISS
+355 YSYLAIFS
-363 LIKGMNKIEP
+363 LINGMTKVEP
-373 NKDFIDNE
+373 DKNFISNE
-381 LNNNWEV
+381 LDDNWEV
-388 LTEAVQTIMRYEGIN
+388 LAEAVQTIMRYEGIS

-410 KMSRGNKLDK
+410 KLSRGNKLDK
-420 NSYIEFVKNLEIS
+420 NSYIQFVKTLEIS
-433 TSSKSKLLNLTPSKY
+433 NSSKSKLLNLTPSKY

>member
-1 MIRYS
+1 
-6 QMKFDHNNI
+6 MKFEHNNI

-23 EKIAPI
+23 EKIVPI
-29 RESFSEKALIK
+29 REAFSEKALIK
-40 TRFLIEI
+40 TRFIIEI
-47 NWLIFLC
+47 NWLLFLC
-54 KKLPKYF
+54 NKMPNDF

-68 INKILKFRDGFSDR
+68 INKILKFRESFSDK
-82 DVLKIKKIES
+82 DVIKIKKIES

-101 EYFIADFFKKDKQ
+101 EYFIADFFKRDKQ

-124 GLTSEDVNSLSYAI
+124 GLTSEDINSLSYAI
-138 MINNGI
+138 MIKKGAE
-144 KDYLEYIQNLNKI
+144 DYLKYIQNLNKI
-157 LKTLSSKWKSIP
+157 IKSLSRKWKSIP

-185 KELKVFQLRIS
+185 KELKVFGARIDR
-196 KEINTLKNIKPL
+196 EINTFKNIKPL

-226 KINWPAINSRF
+226 KIDWPTMTSKF
-237 IKSFGVNQNPITTQI
+237 IKSFGVNQNPLTTQI
-252 EPHDWIAEMS
+252 ESHDWIAEMS

-268 NNISNDLSQDMWIY
+268 NNISTDLCQDMWIY
-282 ISNEIFK
+282 ISNNIFK
-289 LKINKSEVGSST
+289 LKLNKNEVGSST

-313 AEGNFGISNAL
+313 AEGNFGISTSL

-363 LIKGMNKIEP
+363 LINGMSKVEP
-373 NKDFIDNE
+373 NKDFITNE
-381 LNNNWEV
+381 LDDNWEV
-388 LTEAVQTIMRYEGIN
+388 LAEAVQTIMRYEGIS

-410 KMSRGNKLDK
+410 KLSRGNKLDK
-420 NSYIEFVKNLEIS
+420 NSYIQFVKTLEIS
-433 TSSKSKLLNLTPSKY
+433 NSSKSKLLNLTPSKY

>member
-1 MIRYS
+1 
-6 QMKFDHNNI
+6 MKFEHNNI

-23 EKIAPI
+23 EKIVPI
-29 RESFSEKALIK
+29 REAFSEKALIK
-40 TRFLIEI
+40 TRFIIEI
-47 NWLIFLC
+47 NWLLFLC
-54 KKLPKYF
+54 NKMPNEF
-61 PKLSKIS
+61 PKLSKTS
-68 INKILKFRDGFSDR
+68 INKILKFRESFSDK

-101 EYFIADFFKKDKQ
+101 EYFIANFFKRDKQ

-124 GLTSEDVNSLSYAI
+124 GLTSEDINSLSYAI
-138 MINNGI
+138 MIKKGAE
-144 KDYLEYIQNLNKI
+144 DYLKYIQNLNKI
-157 LKTLSSKWKSIP
+157 IKSLSRKWKSIP

-185 KELKVFQLRIS
+185 KELKVFGARIDR
-196 KEINTLKNIKPL
+196 EINTFKNIKPL

-226 KINWPAINSRF
+226 KIDWPTMTSKF
-237 IKSFGVNQNPITTQI
+237 IKSFGVNQNPLTTQI
-252 EPHDWIAEMS
+252 ESHDWIAEMS

-268 NNISNDLSQDMWIY
+268 NNISTDLCQDMWIY
-282 ISNEIFK
+282 ISNNIFK
-289 LKINKSEVGSST
+289 LRLNKNEVGSST

-313 AEGNFGISNAL
+313 AEGNFGISTSL

-363 LIKGMNKIEP
+363 LINGMIKVEP
-373 NKDFIDNE
+373 NKDFTINE
-381 LNNNWEV
+381 LNDNWEV
-388 LTEAVQTIMRYEGIN
+388 LAEAVQTIMRYEGIS

-410 KMSRGNKLDK
+410 QLSRGNKLDK
-420 NSYIEFVKNLEIS
+420 NSYIQFIKALEIS
-433 TSSKSKLLNLTPSKY
+433 NSSKSKLLNLTPSKY
-448 IGLSKK
+448 IGLSEK

>member
-1 MIRYS
+1 
-6 QMKFDHNNI
+6 MKFEHNNI

-23 EKIAPI
+23 EKIVPI
-29 RESFSEKALIK
+29 REAFSEKALIK
-40 TRFLIEI
+40 TRFIIEI
-47 NWLIFLC
+47 NWLLFLC
-54 KKLPKYF
+54 NKMPNDF

-68 INKILKFRDGFSDR
+68 INKILKFKESFSDK

-101 EYFIADFFKKDKQ
+101 EYFIVDFFKKDNQ

-124 GLTSEDVNSLSYAI
+124 GLTSEDINSLSYAI
-138 MINNGI
+138 MIKKGAE
-144 KDYLEYIQNLNKI
+144 DYLKYIQNLNKI
-157 LKTLSSKWKSIP
+157 IKTLSRKWKSIP

-185 KELKVFQLRIS
+185 KELKVFGARIDR
-196 KEINTLKNIKPL
+196 EINTFKNIKPL

-226 KINWPAINSRF
+226 KIDWPTMTSKF
-237 IKSFGVNQNPITTQI
+237 IKSFGVNQNPLTTQI
-252 EPHDWIAEMS
+252 ECHDWIAEMS

-268 NNISNDLSQDMWIY
+268 NNINTDLCQDMWIY
-282 ISNEIFK
+282 ISNNIFK
-289 LKINKSEVGSST
+289 LKLNKNEVGSST

-313 AEGNFGISNAL
+313 AEGNFGISNSL
-324 NNFFADKLTK
+324 NNFFADKLAK

-363 LIKGMNKIEP
+363 LINGMSKVEP
-373 NKDFIDNE
+373 NKNFILNE
-381 LNNNWEV
+381 LDNNWEV
-388 LTEAVQTIMRYEGIN
+388 LAEAVQTIMRYEGIS

-410 KMSRGNKLDK
+410 KLSRGNKLDK
-420 NSYIEFVKNLEIS
+420 NSYIQFVKSLEIS
-433 TSSKSKLLNLTPSKY
+433 NSSKSKLLDLTPSKY

>member
-1 MIRYS
+1 
-6 QMKFDHNNI
+6 MKFEHNNI

-23 EKIAPI
+23 EKIVPI
-29 RESFSEKALIK
+29 REAFSEKALIK
-40 TRFLIEI
+40 TRFIIEI
-47 NWLIFLC
+47 NWLLFLC
-54 KKLPKYF
+54 NKMPNDF

-68 INKILKFRDGFSDR
+68 IKKILKFRESFSDK
-82 DVLKIKKIES
+82 DVIKIKKIES

-101 EYFIADFFKKDKQ
+101 EYFIADFFKRDKQ

-124 GLTSEDVNSLSYAI
+124 GLTSEDINSLSYAI
-138 MINNGI
+138 MIKKGAE
-144 KDYLEYIQNLNKI
+144 DYLKYIQNLNKI
-157 LKTLSSKWKSIP
+157 IKLLSRKWKSIP

-185 KELKVFQLRIS
+185 KELKVFGARIDR
-196 KEINTLKNIKPL
+196 EINTFKNIKPL

-226 KINWPAINSRF
+226 KIDWPTMTSKF
-237 IKSFGVNQNPITTQI
+237 IKSFGVNQNPLTTQI
-252 EPHDWIAEMS
+252 ESHDWIAEMS

-268 NNISNDLSQDMWIY
+268 NNISTDLCQDMWIY
-282 ISNEIFK
+282 ISNNIFK
-289 LKINKSEVGSST
+289 LKLNKNEVGSST

-313 AEGNFGISNAL
+313 AEGNFGISNSL

-355 YSYLAISS
+355 YSYLAIFS
-363 LIKGMNKIEP
+363 LINGLTKVEP
-373 NKDFIDNE
+373 DKNFISNE
-381 LNNNWEV
+381 LDDNWEV
-388 LTEAVQTIMRYEGIN
+388 LAEAVQTIMRYEGIS

-410 KMSRGNKLDK
+410 KLSRGNKLDK
-420 NSYIEFVKNLEIS
+420 NSYIQFVKTLEIS
-433 TSSKSKLLNLTPSKY
+433 NSSKSKLLNLTPSKY

>member
-1 MIRYS
+1 
-6 QMKFDHNNI
+6 MKFEHNNI

-23 EKIAPI
+23 EKIVPI
-29 RESFSEKALIK
+29 REAFSEKALIK
-40 TRFLIEI
+40 TRFIIEI
-47 NWLIFLC
+47 NWLLFLC
-54 KKLPKYF
+54 NKMPNDF

-68 INKILKFRDGFSDR
+68 IKKILKFRESFSDK
-82 DVLKIKKIES
+82 DVIKIKKIES

-101 EYFIADFFKKDKQ
+101 EYFIADFFKRDKQ

-124 GLTSEDVNSLSYAI
+124 GLTSEDINSLSYAI
-138 MINNGI
+138 MIKKGAE
-144 KDYLEYIQNLNKI
+144 DYLKYIQNLNKI
-157 LKTLSSKWKSIP
+157 IKLLSRKWKSIP

-185 KELKVFQLRIS
+185 KELKVFGARIDR
-196 KEINTLKNIKPL
+196 EINTFKNIKPL

-226 KINWPAINSRF
+226 KIDWPTMTSKF
-237 IKSFGVNQNPITTQI
+237 IKSFGVNQNPLTTQI
-252 EPHDWIAEMS
+252 ESHDWIAEMS
-262 HSIIRI
+262 HSIVRI
-268 NNISNDLSQDMWIY
+268 NNISTDLCQDMWIY
-282 ISNEIFK
+282 ISNNIFK
-289 LKINKSEVGSST
+289 LKLNKNEVGSST

-313 AEGNFGISNAL
+313 AEGNFGISTSL

-363 LIKGMNKIEP
+363 LINGMSKVEP
-373 NKDFIDNE
+373 NKNFISNE
-381 LNNNWEV
+381 LDDNWEV
-388 LTEAVQTIMRYEGIN
+388 LAEAVQTIMRYEGIS

-410 KMSRGNKLDK
+410 KLSRGNKLDK
-420 NSYIEFVKNLEIS
+420 NSYIQFVKTLEIS
-433 TSSKSKLLNLTPSKY
+433 NSSKSKLLNLTPSKY

>member
-1 MIRYS
+1 
-6 QMKFDHNNI
+6 MKFEHNNI

-23 EKIAPI
+23 EKIVPI
-29 RESFSEKALIK
+29 REAFSEKALIK
-40 TRFLIEI
+40 TRFIIEI
-47 NWLIFLC
+47 NWLLFLC
-54 KKLPKYF
+54 NKMPNDF

-68 INKILKFRDGFSDR
+68 IKKILKFRESFSDK
-82 DVLKIKKIES
+82 DVIKIKKIES

-101 EYFIADFFKKDKQ
+101 EYFIADFFKRDKQ

-124 GLTSEDVNSLSYAI
+124 GLTSEDINSLSYAI
-138 MINNGI
+138 MIKKGAE
-144 KDYLEYIQNLNKI
+144 DYLKYIQNLNKI
-157 LKTLSSKWKSIP
+157 IKLLSRKWKSIP

-185 KELKVFQLRIS
+185 KELKVFGARIDR
-196 KEINTLKNIKPL
+196 EINTFKNIKPL

-226 KINWPAINSRF
+226 KIDWPTMTSKF
-237 IKSFGVNQNPITTQI
+237 IKSFGVNQNPLTTQI
-252 EPHDWIAEMS
+252 ESHDWIAEMS
-262 HSIIRI
+262 HSIVRI
-268 NNISNDLSQDMWIY
+268 NNISTDLCQDMWIY
-282 ISNEIFK
+282 ISNNIFK
-289 LKINKSEVGSST
+289 LKLNKNEVGSST

-313 AEGNFGISNAL
+313 AEGNFGISTSL

-363 LIKGMNKIEP
+363 LINGMSKVEP
-373 NKDFIDNE
+373 NKNFISNE
-381 LNNNWEV
+381 LDDNWEV
-388 LTEAVQTIMRYEGIN
+388 LAEAVQTIMRYEGIS
-403 DAYEQLK
+403 DAYERLK
-410 KMSRGNKLDK
+410 KLSRGNKLDK
-420 NSYIEFVKNLEIS
+420 NSYIQFVKTLEIS
-433 TSSKSKLLNLTPSKY
+433 NSSKSKLLNLTPSKY

>member
-1 MIRYS
+1 
-6 QMKFDHNNI
+6 MKFEHNNI

-23 EKIAPI
+23 EKIVPI
-29 RESFSEKALIK
+29 REAFSEKALIK
-40 TRFLIEI
+40 TRFNIEI
-47 NWLIFLC
+47 DWLLFLC
-54 KKLPKYF
+54 NKMPNDF

-68 INKILKFRDGFSDR
+68 INKILKFKESFSDK

-101 EYFIADFFKKDKQ
+101 EYFIGDFFKKDNQ

-124 GLTSEDVNSLSYAI
+124 GLTSEDINSLSYAI
-138 MINNGI
+138 MIKKGAE
-144 KDYLEYIQNLNKI
+144 DYLKYIQNLNKI
-157 LKTLSSKWKSIP
+157 IKTLSRKWKSVP

-185 KELKVFQLRIS
+185 KELKVFGARIDR
-196 KEINTLKNIKPL
+196 EINTFKNIKPL

-226 KINWPAINSRF
+226 KIDWPTMTSKF
-237 IKSFGVNQNPITTQI
+237 IKSFGVNQNPLTTQI
-252 EPHDWIAEMS
+252 ECHDWIAEMS

-268 NNISNDLSQDMWIY
+268 NNINTDLCQDMWIY
-282 ISNEIFK
+282 ISNNIFK
-289 LKINKSEVGSST
+289 LKLNKNEVGSST
-301 MPHKVNPIDFEN
+301 MPHKINPIDFEN
-313 AEGNFGISNAL
+313 AEGNFGISNSL
-324 NNFFADKLTK
+324 NNFFADKLAK

-363 LIKGMNKIEP
+363 LINGMSKVEP
-373 NKDFIDNE
+373 NKNFILNE
-381 LNNNWEV
+381 LDDNWEV
-388 LTEAVQTIMRYEGIN
+388 LAEAVQTIMRYEGIS
-403 DAYEQLK
+403 DAYERLK
-410 KMSRGNKLDK
+410 KLSRGNKLDK
-420 NSYIEFVKNLEIS
+420 NSYIQFVKTLEIS
-433 TSSKSKLLNLTPSKY
+433 NSSKSKLLDLTPSKY

>member
-1 MIRYS
+1 
-6 QMKFDHNNI
+6 MKFEHNNI

-23 EKIAPI
+23 EKIVPI
-29 RESFSEKALIK
+29 REAFSEKALIK
-40 TRFLIEI
+40 TRFIIEI
-47 NWLIFLC
+47 NWLLFLC
-54 KKLPKYF
+54 NKMPNDF
-61 PKLSKIS
+61 PKLSKTS
-68 INKILKFRDGFSDR
+68 IKKILKFRESFSDK
-82 DVLKIKKIES
+82 DVIKIKKIES

-101 EYFIADFFKKDKQ
+101 EYFIADFFKRDKQ

-124 GLTSEDVNSLSYAI
+124 GLTSEDINSLSYAI
-138 MINNGI
+138 MIKKGAE
-144 KDYLEYIQNLNKI
+144 DYLKYIQNLNKI
-157 LKTLSSKWKSIP
+157 IKSLSRKWKSIP

-185 KELKVFQLRIS
+185 KELKVFGARIDR
-196 KEINTLKNIKPL
+196 EINTFKNIKPL

-226 KINWPAINSRF
+226 KIDWPTMTSKF
-237 IKSFGVNQNPITTQI
+237 IKSFGVNQNPLTTQI
-252 EPHDWIAEMS
+252 ESHDWIAEMS

-268 NNISNDLSQDMWIY
+268 NNISTDLCQDMWIY
-282 ISNEIFK
+282 ISNNIFK
-289 LKINKSEVGSST
+289 LKLNKNEVGSST

-313 AEGNFGISNAL
+313 AEGNFGISNSL

-355 YSYLAISS
+355 YSYLAIFS
-363 LIKGMNKIEP
+363 LINGMTKVEP
-373 NKDFIDNE
+373 DKNFISNE
-381 LNNNWEV
+381 LDDNWEV
-388 LTEAVQTIMRYEGIN
+388 LAEAVQTIMRYEGIS

-410 KMSRGNKLDK
+410 KLSRGNKLDK
-420 NSYIEFVKNLEIS
+420 NSYMQFVKTLEIS
-433 TSSKSKLLNLTPSKY
+433 NSSKSKLLNLTPSKY

>member
-1 MIRYS
+1 
-6 QMKFDHNNI
+6 MKFEHNNI

-23 EKIAPI
+23 EKIVPI
-29 RESFSEKALIK
+29 REAFSEKALIK
-40 TRFLIEI
+40 TRFIIEI
-47 NWLIFLC
+47 DWLLFLC
-54 KKLPKYF
+54 NKMPNDF

-68 INKILKFRDGFSDR
+68 INKILKFKESFSDK

-101 EYFIADFFKKDKQ
+101 EYFIADFFKKDNQ

-124 GLTSEDVNSLSYAI
+124 GLTSEDINSLSYAI
-138 MINNGI
+138 MIKKGAE
-144 KDYLEYIQNLNKI
+144 DYLKYIQNLNKI
-157 LKTLSSKWKSIP
+157 IKSLSRKWKSIP

-185 KELKVFQLRIS
+185 KELKVFGARIDR
-196 KEINTLKNIKPL
+196 EINTFKNIKPL

-226 KINWPAINSRF
+226 KIDWPTMTSKF
-237 IKSFGVNQNPITTQI
+237 IKSFGVNQNPLTTQI
-252 EPHDWIAEMS
+252 ECHDWIAEMS

-268 NNISNDLSQDMWIY
+268 NNINTDLCQDMWIY
-282 ISNEIFK
+282 ISNNIFK
-289 LKINKSEVGSST
+289 LKLNKNEVGSST
-301 MPHKVNPIDFEN
+301 MPHKINPIDFEN
-313 AEGNFGISNAL
+313 AEGNFGISNSL
-324 NNFFADKLTK
+324 NNFFADKLAK

-363 LIKGMNKIEP
+363 LINGMSKVEP
-373 NKDFIDNE
+373 NKNFILNE
-381 LNNNWEV
+381 LDDNWEV
-388 LTEAVQTIMRYEGIN
+388 LAEAVQTIMRYEGIS

-410 KMSRGNKLDK
+410 KLSRGNKLDK
-420 NSYIEFVKNLEIS
+420 NSYIQFVKTLEIS
-433 TSSKSKLLNLTPSKY
+433 NSSKSKLLDLTPSKY

>member
-1 MIRYS
+1 
-6 QMKFDHNNI
+6 MKFEHNNI

-23 EKIAPI
+23 EKIVPI
-29 RESFSEKALIK
+29 REAFSEKALIK
-40 TRFLIEI
+40 TRFIIEI
-47 NWLIFLC
+47 NWLLFLC
-54 KKLPKYF
+54 NKMPNDF

-68 INKILKFRDGFSDR
+68 INKILKFRESFSDK
-82 DVLKIKKIES
+82 DVIKIKKIES

-101 EYFIADFFKKDKQ
+101 EYFIADFFKRDKQ

-124 GLTSEDVNSLSYAI
+124 GLTSEDINSLSYAI
-138 MINNGI
+138 MIKKGAE
-144 KDYLEYIQNLNKI
+144 DYLKYIQNLNKI
-157 LKTLSSKWKSIP
+157 IKSLSRKWKSIP

-185 KELKVFQLRIS
+185 KELKVFGARIDR
-196 KEINTLKNIKPL
+196 EINTFKNIKPL

-226 KINWPAINSRF
+226 KIDWPTMTSKF
-237 IKSFGVNQNPITTQI
+237 IKSFGVNQNPLTTQI
-252 EPHDWIAEMS
+252 ESHDWIAEMS

-268 NNISNDLSQDMWIY
+268 NNISTDLCQDMWIY
-282 ISNEIFK
+282 ISNNIFK
-289 LKINKSEVGSST
+289 LKLNKNEVGSST

-313 AEGNFGISNAL
+313 AEGNFGISNSL

-363 LIKGMNKIEP
+363 LINGMSKVEP
-373 NKDFIDNE
+373 NKDFIINE
-381 LNNNWEV
+381 LDDNWEV
-388 LTEAVQTIMRYEGIN
+388 LAEAVQTIMRYEGIS

-410 KMSRGNKLDK
+410 KLSRGNKLDK
-420 NSYIEFVKNLEIS
+420 NSYIQFVKTLEIS
-433 TSSKSKLLNLTPSKY
+433 NSSKSKLLNLTPSKY

>member
-1 MIRYS
+1 
-6 QMKFDHNNI
+6 MKFEHNNI

-23 EKIAPI
+23 EKIVPI
-29 RESFSEKALIK
+29 REAFSEKALIK
-40 TRFLIEI
+40 TRFIIEI
-47 NWLIFLC
+47 NWLLFLC
-54 KKLPKYF
+54 NKMPNNF

-68 INKILKFRDGFSDR
+68 INKILKFRESFSDK
-82 DVLKIKKIES
+82 DVMRIKKIES

-101 EYFIADFFKKDKQ
+101 EYFIADFFKRDKQ

-124 GLTSEDVNSLSYAI
+124 GLTSEDINSLSYAI
-138 MINNGI
+138 MIKKGAE
-144 KDYLEYIQNLNKI
+144 DYLKYIQNLNKI
-157 LKTLSSKWKSIP
+157 IKSLSRKWKSIP

-185 KELKVFQLRIS
+185 KELKVFGARIDR
-196 KEINTLKNIKPL
+196 EINTFKNIKPL

-226 KINWPAINSRF
+226 KIDWPTMTSKF
-237 IKSFGVNQNPITTQI
+237 IKSFGVNQNPLTTQI
-252 EPHDWIAEMS
+252 ESHDWIAEMS

-268 NNISNDLSQDMWIY
+268 NNISTDLCQDMWIY
-282 ISNEIFK
+282 ISNNIFK
-289 LKINKSEVGSST
+289 LKLNKNEVGSST

-313 AEGNFGISNAL
+313 AEGNFGISTSL

-363 LIKGMNKIEP
+363 LINGMSKVEP
-373 NKDFIDNE
+373 NKNFISNE
-381 LNNNWEV
+381 LDDNWEV
-388 LTEAVQTIMRYEGIN
+388 LAEAVQTIMRYEGIS
-403 DAYEQLK
+403 DAYERLK
-410 KMSRGNKLDK
+410 KLSRGNKLDK
-420 NSYIEFVKNLEIS
+420 NSYIQFVKTLEIS
-433 TSSKSKLLNLTPSKY
+433 NSSKSKLLNLTPSKY

>member
-1 MIRYS
+1 
-6 QMKFDHNNI
+6 MKFEHNNI

-23 EKIAPI
+23 EKIVPI
-29 RESFSEKALIK
+29 REAFSEKALIK
-40 TRFLIEI
+40 TRFIIEI
-47 NWLIFLC
+47 NWLLFLSN
-54 KKLPKYF
+54 KMPNDF

-68 INKILKFRDGFSDR
+68 INKILKFRESFSDK
-82 DVLKIKKIES
+82 DVIKIKKIES

-101 EYFIADFFKKDKQ
+101 EYFIADFFKRDKQ

-124 GLTSEDVNSLSYAI
+124 GLTSEDINSLSYAI
-138 MINNGI
+138 MIKKGAE
-144 KDYLEYIQNLNKI
+144 DYLKYIQNLNKI
-157 LKTLSSKWKSIP
+157 IKSLSRKWKSIP

-185 KELKVFQLRIS
+185 KELKVFGARIDR
-196 KEINTLKNIKPL
+196 EVNTFKNIKPL

-226 KINWPAINSRF
+226 KIDWPTMTSKF
-237 IKSFGVNQNPITTQI
+237 IKSFGVNQNPLTTQI
-252 EPHDWIAEMS
+252 ESHDWIAEMS

-268 NNISNDLSQDMWIY
+268 NNISTDLCQDMWIY
-282 ISNEIFK
+282 ISNNIFK
-289 LKINKSEVGSST
+289 LKLNKNEVGSST

-313 AEGNFGISNAL
+313 AEGNFGISTSL

-363 LIKGMNKIEP
+363 LINGMSKVEP
-373 NKDFIDNE
+373 NKNFISNE
-381 LNNNWEV
+381 LDDNWEV
-388 LTEAVQTIMRYEGIN
+388 LAEAVQTIMRYEGIS
-403 DAYEQLK
+403 DAYERLK
-410 KMSRGNKLDK
+410 KLSRGNKLDK
-420 NSYIEFVKNLEIS
+420 NSYIQFVKTLEIS
-433 TSSKSKLLNLTPSKY
+433 NSSKSKLLNLTPSKY

>member
-1 MIRYS
+1 
-6 QMKFDHNNI
+6 MKFEHNNI

-23 EKIAPI
+23 EKIVPI
-29 RESFSEKALIK
+29 REAFSEKALIK
-40 TRFLIEI
+40 TRFIIEI
-47 NWLIFLC
+47 NWLLFLC
-54 KKLPKYF
+54 NKMPYDF

-68 INKILKFRDGFSDR
+68 INKILKFRESFSDK
-82 DVLKIKKIES
+82 DVIKIKKIES

-101 EYFIADFFKKDKQ
+101 EYFIANFFKRDKQ

-124 GLTSEDVNSLSYAI
+124 GLTSEDINSLSYAI
-138 MINNGI
+138 MIKKGAE
-144 KDYLEYIQNLNKI
+144 DYLKYIQNLNKI
-157 LKTLSSKWKSIP
+157 IKSLSRKWKSIP

-185 KELKVFQLRIS
+185 KELKVFGARIDR
-196 KEINTLKNIKPL
+196 EVNTFKNIKPL

-226 KINWPAINSRF
+226 KIDWPTMTSKF
-237 IKSFGVNQNPITTQI
+237 IKCFGVNQNPLTTQI
-252 EPHDWIAEMS
+252 ESHDWIAEMS

-268 NNISNDLSQDMWIY
+268 NNISTDLCQDMWIY
-282 ISNEIFK
+282 ISNNIFK
-289 LKINKSEVGSST
+289 LRLNKNEVGSST

-313 AEGNFGISNAL
+313 AEGNFGISTSL

-363 LIKGMNKIEP
+363 LINGMSKVEP
-373 NKDFIDNE
+373 NKDFIINE
-381 LNNNWEV
+381 LDDNWEV
-388 LTEAVQTIMRYEGIN
+388 LAEAVQTIMRYEGIN

-410 KMSRGNKLDK
+410 QLSRGNKLDK
-420 NSYIEFVKNLEIS
+420 NSYIQFIKALEIS
-433 TSSKSKLLNLTPSKY
+433 NSSKSKLLNLTPSKY